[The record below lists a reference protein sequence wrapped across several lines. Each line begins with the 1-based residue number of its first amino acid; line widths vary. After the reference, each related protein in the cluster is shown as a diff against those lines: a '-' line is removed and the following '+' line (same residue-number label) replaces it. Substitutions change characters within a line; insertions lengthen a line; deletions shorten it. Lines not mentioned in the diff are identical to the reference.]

1 MEGTRE
7 CGKCH
12 KYKALTPEN
21 WKAKFRGG
29 GLHVI
34 SHCRACSDRDKM
46 LKQQR
51 RKEKDPGKENMP
63 ADMSKEPDTDDASE
77 FLGVNPISLDAFRI
91 ALGAAG
97 DIKVFCARVDISA
110 LPISGTDDVKAA
122 ADALAEIV
130 WETIGYRFL

>member
-1 MEGTRE
+1 
-7 CGKCH
+7 
-12 KYKALTPEN
+12 
-21 WKAKFRGG
+21 
-29 GLHVI
+29 
-34 SHCRACSDRDKM
+34 M

-51 RKEKDPGKENMP
+51 RKEKDPGKENMS
-63 ADMSKEPDTDDASE
+63 ADTSKEPDSDDASE
-77 FLGVNPISLDAFRI
+77 FLGVNPISLDAFRN

-97 DIKVFCARVDISA
+97 DIKVFCVRVDISA